1 MRHTRPRAAALAVL
15 ALATAALAGV
25 GGAAAA
31 GPAAAAD
38 PASVPSTGQPQVQ
51 RLYGDDRIG
60 TAVAVSRAAN
70 PGDTGSYAVFVASA
84 SSWPDALAASAL
96 AAHFSAPL
104 LLVPS
109 EGPLPKT
116 VVDEL
121 DRLKP
126 QALYVLGGTKSV
138 SAAVATELS
147 AHADAV
153 TRFDGT
159 DRYDTAAYAA
169 SVLADPG
176 KPLYVASG
184 AGFADALGGGAAAGT
199 VGGSLVLTD
208 PQRVPESLA
217 TQLPALAPSRVVVL
231 GGPGVVSDSVVG
243 SLKTLLPGVPV
254 ERSYGADRYETA
266 AGASAAVNAAGTLSG
281 DGQGRTVLLASG
293 TSFPDGLAGA
303 AVSGP
308 SGSPLVLTQRDCV
321 PAPSLREIQRLGAT
335 RVVVLGGPG
344 VVSDAAAALTPC

>member
-15 ALATAALAGV
+15 SLATAALTGV

-31 GPAAAAD
+31 APAAATD
-38 PASVPSTGQPQVQ
+38 PAPSQAQPQVQ

-60 TAVAVSRAAN
+60 TAVAVSKAAN

-84 SSWPDALAASAL
+84 TSWADALAASAL
-96 AAHFSAPL
+96 AAHFDAPL

-109 EGPLPKT
+109 EGPVPKS

-126 QALYVLGGTKSV
+126 QALYVLGGTRSV
-138 SAAVATELS
+138 SAAVATELA

-159 DRYDTAAYAA
+159 DRYDTAAFAA

-176 KPLYVASG
+176 KPLYIASG
-184 AGFADALGGGAAAGT
+184 EGFADALGGGAAAGA
-199 VGGSLVLTD
+199 VGGALVLTD
-208 PQRVPESLA
+208 PKRVPESLA

-243 SLKTLLPGVPV
+243 SLRTLLPGVPV

-266 AGASAAVNAAGTLSG
+266 AAASAAVNAAGTVPA

-308 SGSPLVLTQRDCV
+308 SGSPLVLTQKECV
-321 PAPSLREIQRLGAT
+321 PAPSLREVQRLGAT